1 MNKMDIVRAAY
12 QRFNEKDFDG
22 ALDLCDPDIEF
33 RDLLTRDGRA
43 YGRAAVRERFAERF
57 SAATVHVTVADVL
70 EVGSTV
76 VAVVCCQVYDSAGI
90 AVGPQVIVTDN
101 FSFRGDRILR
111 VETTQFEE
119 VPEEVRKVLLA
130 GNPTS
135 PSPH

>member
-1 MNKMDIVRAAY
+1 MNRIDVVRTAY
-12 QRFNEKDFDG
+12 QRFNEQDFEG
-22 ALDLCDPDIEF
+22 ALDLCDADIEF

-43 YGRAAVRERFAERF
+43 YGREAVRQRFAERF

-76 VAVVCCQVYDSAGI
+76 IAVACCQVYDPEGEP
-90 AVGPQVIVTDN
+90 VGPQVIVTDN
-101 FSFRGDRILR
+101 FSFRGDRIAR

-130 GNPTS
+130 GPPLS
-135 PSPH
+135 A